1 MTIKFTPEQY
11 QKAMELA
18 EQGNYGI
25 NTTTMSE
32 YVTFKYLKEDGQTK
46 VYVHISIDKDLSRAT
61 IEVEEENYINFSY
74 PFDVYQARM
83 IISEARENYK
93 YLALLEHAIDKVF
106 S

>member
-25 NTTTMSE
+25 FNDTMSE
-32 YVTFKYLKEDGQTK
+32 YATFRLKHGEDKEINVT
-46 VYVHISIDKDLSRAT
+46 ISINKELDKAT
-61 IEVEEENYINFSY
+61 IEVLEQDYLSYSY